1 MLILDKDKV
10 IKEQDSCKRI
20 NQELEALFNCSYDGI
35 WICDKKGTILRIN
48 KASEQL
54 NNIKAETLIG
64 RDVKDLVAK
73 GYLDKSVT
81 LEVLE
86 KKRSVTFVRERVKG
100 KKILIT
106 GNPVFDGQG
115 NITLIVMNERDI
127 TELNQLRE
135 QLEETKT
142 LSNEYSS
149 ELQKLKIWD
158 MELKGIVSRSK
169 EMLAVLDLAQ
179 KVSKVNTSVLL
190 LGESG
195 VGKGIIAGL
204 IHRLSERRDG
214 PFMHISCG
222 ALPDSLIETELFGYD
237 KGAFT
242 GAREKG
248 KPGLFELANQGTLFI
263 DEVSEIPL
271 NLQGK
276 ILKFLED
283 NEIIRVGGVKWQ
295 KIDTR
300 IIAAT
305 NRDLKKMMQKDDFRE
320 DLYYRLS
327 VIIIQIP
334 ALRERKVDIPPLI
347 HFFLNYFN
355 RKHGL
360 QKKISQDAVSIL
372 CSYSYRG
379 NVRELKNIIE
389 NLVVLGEG
397 DLITERDLP
406 IKGDENVGFV
416 DPILAQSEQNLREH
430 LLKVEEEIIFEAI
443 KKYKTTTKAAR
454 ALGVS
459 QPTIVRKLQKYHI
472 TH

>member
-1 MLILDKDKV
+1 MEEDKV
-10 IKEQDSCKRI
+10 IKELEGCKRI

-35 WICDKKGTILRIN
+35 WICDKDGTILRIN

-64 RDVKDLVAK
+64 RNVKDLVAK

-86 KKRSVTFVRERVKG
+86 KKKPVTFVRERVKG

-106 GNPVFDGQG
+106 GNPVFDDLG
-115 NITLIVMNERDI
+115 NVTMIVMNERDI

-135 QLEETKT
+135 ELEETKI
-142 LSNEYSS
+142 LSDEYSS
-149 ELQKLKIWD
+149 ELQKLKTWE
-158 MELKGIVSRSK
+158 MERKGIVARSK

-179 KVSKVNTSVLL
+179 KVSKVDSSVLL

-195 VGKGIIAGL
+195 VGKGLMASL
-204 IHRLSERRDG
+204 IHRLSKRREG
-214 PFMHISCG
+214 PSMYISCG
-222 ALPDSLIETELFGYD
+222 ALPESLIETELFGYE

-242 GAREKG
+242 GARGRG
-248 KPGLFELANQGTLFI
+248 KPGLIEMANGGTLFI
-263 DEVSEIPL
+263 DEVSEISP
-271 NLQGK
+271 NAQVK

-305 NRDLKKMMQKDDFRE
+305 NRDLKKMMEKGDFRN

-327 VIIIQIP
+327 VVLIQIP
-334 ALRERKVDIPPLI
+334 PLRERKVDIPPLI

-355 RKHGL
+355 RKYGL
-360 QKKISQDAVSIL
+360 QKKISQDAVNIL
-372 CSYSYRG
+372 CSYSYPG
-379 NVRELKNIIE
+379 NIRELRNIVE
-389 NLVVLGEG
+389 NLVVLGER

-406 IKGDENVGFV
+406 AEVPKNGGFF
-416 DPILAQSEQNLREH
+416 DSTLDQSEQDLPKH
-430 LLKVEEEIIFEAI
+430 LNKIEAKIILEAI
-443 KKYKTTTKAAR
+443 KKYKTTTNAAK

-459 QPTIVRKLQKYHI
+459 QPTIVRKLRKYHI
-472 TH
+472 EH